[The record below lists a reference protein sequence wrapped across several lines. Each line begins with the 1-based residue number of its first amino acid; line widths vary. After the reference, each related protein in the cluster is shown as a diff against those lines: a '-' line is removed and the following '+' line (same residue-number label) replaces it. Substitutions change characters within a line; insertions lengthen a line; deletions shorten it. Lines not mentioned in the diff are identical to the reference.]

1 MTFRMNRGA
10 GRAAG
15 RATFSAALAVLL
27 GASGCGQPAAPP
39 AAAAPEV
46 SVSRP
51 LIRPITD
58 WDEYT
63 GRLEAVDAVEI
74 RARVTGYLQ
83 SMHFQEGTLVEK
95 GDLLF
100 VIDPRP
106 YEALLQRANAEL
118 VGAQIRLELAQNDFA
133 RAERLFSSRAISE
146 EELDARAKEQQ
157 QATAA
162 LAAARAA
169 VRSAELDAE
178 FTRVH
183 APVAGRIGRELVSE
197 GNLVSGGTPQSTLLT
212 TIVSLDPIH
221 VYFTADERAFL
232 RYQRLDQEGERPSS
246 RTTENPVRMQLAD
259 EEGFPH
265 RGHMDFVDNRVD
277 RATGTMQGR
286 AVFPNPDYF
295 LTPGLFARVQL
306 LGRGPYDA
314 VLIPDAAIA
323 ADQAQRFVYVVDE
336 SGIAQRQPVE
346 LGRRIG
352 ELRIV
357 ASGLDPDDTVIVD
370 GLQRVRVG
378 SPVAAT
384 AVTIAEPALQASAIP
399 GQAR

>member
-1 MTFRMNRGA
+1 MTSRARRGGPGLSA
-10 GRAAG
+10 CGACS
-15 RATFSAALAVLL
+15 ATLALLL
-27 GASGCGQPAAPP
+27 GSAGCGRSAAPP
-39 AAAAPEV
+39 SAAAPEV
-46 SVSRP
+46 AVARALVRP
-51 LIRPITD
+51 VTD

-83 SMHFQEGTLVEK
+83 SMHFNEGTLVNK

-106 YEALLQRANAEL
+106 YEAVLDRTKAEF
-118 VGAQIRLELAQNDFA
+118 ARSRIRLALAHNDFA
-133 RAERLFSSRAISE
+133 RAERLYGSRAISE
-146 EELDARAKEQQ
+146 EELDARSKEQEE
-157 QATAA
+157 ATAA
-162 LAAARAA
+162 LTAARAA
-169 VRSAELDAE
+169 VRSAELDVE
-178 FTRVH
+178 FTHVH

-265 RGHMDFVDNRVD
+265 HGHMDFVDNRVD
-277 RATGTMQGR
+277 QATGTMQGR
-286 AVFPNPDYF
+286 AIFPNPDYF
-295 LTPGLFARVQL
+295 LTPGLFARIQL

-314 VLIPDAAIA
+314 LLIPDAAVA

-336 SGIAQRQPVE
+336 SGVAQRQPVE

-357 ASGLDPDDTVIVD
+357 ASGLEPDDIVIVD

-378 SPVAAT
+378 SPVAT
-384 AVTIAEPALQASAIP
+384 TEVTIAEPPLQASAIP
-399 GQAR
+399 GRAR